1 MSMKTNSNFEPVNE
15 ADAPPTWF
23 TSCQRLPKSQK
34 WNFLLLFHVS
44 HSRKIQAEA
53 SLRNLVW
60 RLTHCHCFIIPR
72 SNTHQLLHKCLYA
85 VVVVCVCVFEC
96 AQTCVHTNMHVL
108 LCTFIVWGFKDNSET
123 VWLLVNSQVFL
134 CEIIKDMTF
143 LKGPTPSAQQSGCV
157 IITPVPTQ
165 PHKRAHTHR
174 CIHTLIQR
182 HTHTPTH
189 NVLVIWRGTMQWWG
203 DRYNNLHHRHGI
215 MCWYRHGDETCC
227 EDQWQRATLQIPLYW
242 TVSSF
247 LLVFPFPPPLRNKS
261 PTKKQWRD
269 N

>member
-1 MSMKTNSNFEPVNE
+1 MSV
-15 ADAPPTWF
+15 
-23 TSCQRLPKSQK
+23 C
-34 WNFLLLFHVS
+34 
-44 HSRKIQAEA
+44 
-53 SLRNLVW
+53 
-60 RLTHCHCFIIPR
+60 CC
-72 SNTHQLLHKCLYA
+72 CCC
-85 VVVVCVCVFEC
+85 VCVCVC
-96 AQTCVHTNMHVL
+96 LNVLRPVCTQTCMYYYALL
-108 LCTFIVWGFKDNSET
+108 LCGDSKIIQK

-189 NVLVIWRGTMQWWG
+189 NVLVIWRGAMQRWG
-203 DRYNNLHHRHGI
+203 DRYNNQHHRHGI

-227 EDQWQRATLQIPLYW
+227 EDQWQRATLQIPL
-242 TVSSF
+242 
-247 LLVFPFPPPLRNKS
+247 
-261 PTKKQWRD
+261 
-269 N
+269 